1 MSFFLPPLPPR
12 WSAALRDVTAQRTD
26 SRIAA
31 ARRLGQPVDAA
42 QSTEA
47 YDGLSRLSA
56 DPDARVRAAAITAL
70 GELVEASDGV
80 APQPGALELAAGAG
94 PPLSAAPS
102 DRASSSLR
110 ALIGR
115 VLHARLTDSDT
126 SVRELAALGLT
137 ELGWDV
143 AGTALADALRSEH
156 PEVRFQ
162 ALTAAAQSSTPD
174 AAQRV
179 LSLLDDPDPFVR
191 TAAVRAAG
199 MLAPATRPEGMNA
212 KLQAALRDPAY
223 PVRCEAGIALA
234 EEAHPEATDALLEA
248 LSDPEHLLDALDVAP
263 HLPDERVRERVAFMA
278 TAVLGSRLIT
288 AAAGRALARMQDPR
302 GFSVLR
308 DLLTGFRTQGRT
320 LAVQTIGEL
329 RLAEL
334 SHELVRLSERPRA
347 VDPAALATSLAS
359 LAERDPGAAEA
370 LQKLASRTDGY
381 GQAARATLSEESG
394 LGA

>member
-1 MSFFLPPLPPR
+1 MSFFLPPLPPK

-31 ARRLGQPVDAA
+31 ASRLGQPVDAA
-42 QSTEA
+42 QIAEA
-47 YDGLSRLSA
+47 HDALSRLSA
-56 DPDARVRAAAITAL
+56 DPDARVRASAITAL
-70 GELVEASDGV
+70 GELVEASDAI
-80 APQPGALELAAGAG
+80 APQPGSTELAADSA
-94 PPLSAAPS
+94 PPLTAAQIGTG
-102 DRASSSLR
+102 ASLR
-110 ALIGR
+110 ASIGR
-115 VLHARLTDSDT
+115 MLHARLTDSDT
-126 SVRELAALGLT
+126 GVRELAALGLA
-137 ELGWDV
+137 ELGWEI
-143 AGTALADALRSEH
+143 AATALVEALRSEH

-174 AAQRV
+174 AAERV

-199 MLAPATRPEGMNA
+199 MLAPAARPDGMTA
-212 KLQAALRDPAY
+212 KLEAALRDPAY

-234 EEAHPEATDALLEA
+234 EEAHPDATDALLEA

-263 HLPDERVRERVAFMA
+263 QLPDERVRERVAFMA

-288 AAAGRALARMQDPR
+288 AAAGRALARMHDPR

-329 RLAEL
+329 RLSEL
-334 SHELVRLSERPRA
+334 AHELVRLSERPRA
-347 VDPAALATSLAS
+347 VDPAALATSLAN
-359 LAERDPGAAEA
+359 LAERDPGAAQA
-370 LQKLASRTDGY
+370 LQKLASRSDGY
-381 GQAARATLSEESG
+381 GQAARATLTEESRF
-394 LGA
+394 GA

>member
-1 MSFFLPPLPPR
+1 MSFFLPPLPPK

-31 ARRLGQPVDAA
+31 AQRLGQPVDAA
-42 QSTEA
+42 QVAEA
-47 YDGLSRLSA
+47 HAALSRLSTDA
-56 DPDARVRAAAITAL
+56 DARVRAAAISAL
-70 GELVEASDGV
+70 GALVDASDGV
-80 APQPGALELAAGAG
+80 APPPDVTERAAEA
-94 PPLSAAPS
+94 PPLTAALT
-102 DRASSSLR
+102 DTASSLR
-110 ALIGR
+110 TSIAR

-126 SVRELAALGLT
+126 SVRELAALGLA
-137 ELGWDV
+137 ELGWDI
-143 AGTALADALRSEH
+143 AKAALVDALRSEH

-162 ALTAAAQSSTPD
+162 ALNAAAQSGTRE
-174 AAQRV
+174 ATERL
-179 LSLLDDPDPFVR
+179 LSLLDDPDAFVR

-199 MLAPATRPEGMNA
+199 MLAPATRPNGMTA

-234 EEAHPEATDALLEA
+234 EEARPEAADALLEA

-263 HLPDERVRERVAFMA
+263 QLPDERVRERVAFMA
-278 TAVLGSRLIT
+278 TAVLGSRLIA
-288 AAAGRALARMQDPR
+288 AAAGRALARMHDPR

-329 RLAEL
+329 QLSEL
-334 SHELVRLSERPRA
+334 SNELVRLSEHPRA
-347 VDPAALATSLAS
+347 VDPSALATSLAN
-359 LAERDPGAAEA
+359 LAERDPGAARA
-370 LQKLASRTDGY
+370 LQKLANRTDGY
-381 GQAARATLSEESG
+381 GQAARATLTEESR